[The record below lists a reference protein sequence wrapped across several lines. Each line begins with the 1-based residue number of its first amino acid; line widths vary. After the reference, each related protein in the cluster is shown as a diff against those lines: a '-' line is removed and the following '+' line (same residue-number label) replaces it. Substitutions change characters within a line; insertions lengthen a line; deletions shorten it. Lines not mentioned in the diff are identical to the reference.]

1 MRPSDSLAS
10 MDEVGAVDPA
20 ELSHAG
26 TAEVVMSEISVNHDP
41 GPWDAL
47 EKHLGRPSLLLSLLG
62 LSTLVLYSGALS
74 FDFVWDDWPQII
86 NNPIIR
92 SWHNL
97 PRVFGSDLWY
107 HVARHQVYYRPLFV
121 AWSMLNYS
129 LFGSKPWGWHLC
141 AILVH
146 IGATASV
153 FWLARK
159 LSLEYW
165 TAALAAVIF
174 ALHPIHIEAVVW
186 ISAVSDAMVTLF
198 AALAF
203 VAFLNGRTLGQKAR
217 LFWWMASLTLL
228 ACALFTKEMAVTF
241 AALVAI
247 YAWLHPR
254 KDRLS
259 AGARAFGAALE
270 ALPYALVTVA
280 YALVRK
286 HALAQATGKF
296 DPNHGILDL
305 VRTLPLVVSFYV
317 KKLLFPSGLTGLY
330 YTPYVTDKILTQVVL
345 PLLALGLLLF
355 ALWYWNRR
363 EGNATVAFAACWFLV
378 GLAPALYLRNFGN
391 GDFVR
396 DRYVY
401 LPSVGFSILL
411 AMALRRLPQM
421 RQWSAQAGQSCAVAF
436 LCVVWIGAS
445 LAQQVYWASDFLVLL
460 RGQSLYP
467 TNPYTLVGLAAEYS
481 KRGAHEL
488 AIQYAQTAER
498 EHPDY
503 GYARLSLAEVYI
515 RAGRFD
521 EGRLWLRRALLVNPD
536 YVASET
542 GMAAIAG
549 LYGRMGDYQQAFALC
564 DQVLAKDPS
573 LYSAVYNCG
582 NIHLM
587 AGQFEEAQ
595 RLLTQ
600 AVATVPE
607 QAGPKHYLG
616 RAFLQDGKIHEAQPY
631 LEAAVAIDP
640 KIWDY
645 HYWLA
650 VSLEKNNDIAGARA
664 QYQQALALNPESN
677 EAKLRLTS
685 LEGK

>member
-1 MRPSDSLAS
+1 MN
-10 MDEVGAVDPA
+10 
-20 ELSHAG
+20 
-26 TAEVVMSEISVNHDP
+26 EISENHDP
-41 GPWDAL
+41 GPWEAL
-47 EKHLGRPSLLLSLLG
+47 EKHLGRPSLLLSLVG
-62 LSTLVLYSGALS
+62 LSTLVLYCGALS

-129 LFGSKPWGWHLC
+129 LFGLKPWGWHLC

-146 IGATASV
+146 IAATVSV

-159 LSLEYW
+159 LGLEHW
-165 TAALAAVIF
+165 TAALATVIF

-203 VAFLNGRTLGQKAR
+203 VAFLNGRTPGQKGR
-217 LFWWMASLTLL
+217 LLCWMASLALL

-254 KDRLS
+254 KDRSS
-259 AGARAFGAALE
+259 AGAKVCGAALE
-270 ALPYALVTVA
+270 ALPYGLVTVA
-280 YALVRK
+280 YAFVRK

-305 VRTLPLVVSFYV
+305 LRTLPLVISFYV
-317 KKLLFPSGLTGLY
+317 KKLLFPTGLTGLY
-330 YTPYVTDKILTQVVL
+330 YTPYVTGKVVMQVVV
-345 PLLALGLLLF
+345 PLLALGTLWIV
-355 ALWYWNRR
+355 LWYWNRR
-363 EGNATVAFAACWFLV
+363 EGNRTVGFAACWFLI

-411 AMALRRLPQM
+411 AMALRRLPPL
-421 RQWSAQAGQSCAVAF
+421 RQWSARAVQCGAF
-436 LCVVWIGAS
+436 AVVCVAWIGVS
-445 LAQQVYWASDFLVLL
+445 LAQQVYWANDFLVLL

-467 TNPYTLVGLAAEYS
+467 TNPYTLVGLASEYS
-481 KRGAHEL
+481 ERGAHEL

-498 EHPDY
+498 EHPEY
-503 GYARLSLAEVYI
+503 GYARLSLAEVYV

-521 EGRLWLRRALLVNPD
+521 EGRLWLQRALLANPD
-536 YVASET
+536 FVASET
-542 GMAAIAG
+542 GMASIAG
-549 LYGRMGDYQQAFALC
+549 LYGRMGDYARALPLC
-564 DQVLAKDPS
+564 DKVLAKDPD
-573 LYSAVYNCG
+573 LYSAIYNCG

-587 AGQFEEAQ
+587 AGQFGEAQ
-595 RLLTQ
+595 RLLTR
-600 AVATVPE
+600 AVATDPE
-607 QAGPKHYLG
+607 QPGPKHYLG
-616 RAFLQDGKIHEAQPY
+616 RAYLQDGKNHEAQPY
-631 LEAAVAIDP
+631 LQAAVAMDP
-640 KIWDY
+640 KVWDY
-645 HYWLA
+645 HFWLG
-650 VSLEKNNDIAGARA
+650 VSLEESGDTAGARTE
-664 QYQQALALNPESN
+664 YQQALRLNQESTD
-677 EAKLRLTS
+677 AKLRLAA